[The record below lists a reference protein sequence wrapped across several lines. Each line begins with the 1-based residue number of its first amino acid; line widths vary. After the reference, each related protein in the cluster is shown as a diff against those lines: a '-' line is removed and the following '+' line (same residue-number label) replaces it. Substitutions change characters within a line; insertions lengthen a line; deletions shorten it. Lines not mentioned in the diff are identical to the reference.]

1 MKVVPDTTIARLVK
15 EKQMMLLLPT
25 PRLEVAVADLNP
37 QIGLLIGFAL
47 CWTVTADSVYTLGS
61 LSLPLACPLPTLLR
75 QLLHQLVGF
84 QINP

>member
-37 QIGLLIGFAL
+37 
-47 CWTVTADSVYTLGS
+47 
-61 LSLPLACPLPTLLR
+61 
-75 QLLHQLVGF
+75 
-84 QINP
+84 